1 MKMLLNPK
9 KLLKRDR
16 QLKAVIG
23 MGGKEF
29 KILHEQFDRIYS
41 KAQHKKSRK
50 RAVGGGRQG
59 VIKDTKSKLLF
70 ILMYIK
76 VYPTY
81 DLAGALFGVVA
92 SRPHEWVNDYL
103 PILEEALGR
112 HCVLPARKINSA
124 EEFKRLYPNVQEV
137 ILDGAERPTQRP
149 KNNKNQK
156 KAYSGK
162 KKRHTRKN
170 IYLVNEEKKILYLS
184 PTKSGKIHD
193 FKQFK
198 KTGVINGIPEDIDI
212 LADKGFIGINDLSSH
227 ETFVPKKKPKN
238 SFLTPEEKD
247 NNSLISSIRIK
258 VEHAIGGVK
267 RLGVATNIFRGRF
280 GSDDRFTFVSAALWN
295 FHLQYTA

>member
-1 MKMLLNPK
+1 MLINPK
-9 KLLKRDR
+9 KLLRRER

-29 KILHEQFDRIYS
+29 KILHKQFDEIYN
-41 KAQHKKSRK
+41 KIQQKKLRK
-50 RAVGGGRQG
+50 RAIGGGRQG

-70 ILMYIK
+70 ILMYVK

-92 SRPHEWVNDYL
+92 SRPHEWVNEYL

-112 HCVLPARKINSA
+112 HCVLPARKITSA
-124 EEFKRLYPNVQEV
+124 EEFRRLYPGVQEV
-137 ILDGAERPTQRP
+137 VLDSTERPIQRP

-170 IYLVNEEKKILYLS
+170 IYLVNKEKKILYLS
-184 PTKSGKIHD
+184 PTKAGKIHD

-198 KTGVINGIPEDIDI
+198 KTAIIDGIPEDVDI
-212 LADKGFIGINDLSSH
+212 LGDKGFIGINDLSSH
-227 ETFVPKKKPKN
+227 KTFVPKKKPKN
-238 SFLTPEEKD
+238 GFLTPEEKED
-247 NNSLISSIRIK
+247 NSLISSIRIK

-280 GSDDRFTFVSAALWN
+280 GSDDRFTFLSAALWN
-295 FHLQYTA
+295 FHLQYAA

>member
-1 MKMLLNPK
+1 MLINPK
-9 KLLKRDR
+9 KLLRRER

-29 KILHEQFDRIYS
+29 KILHKQFDEIYN
-41 KAQHKKSRK
+41 KIQQKKLRK
-50 RAVGGGRQG
+50 RAIGGGRQG

-70 ILMYIK
+70 ILMYVK

-92 SRPHEWVNDYL
+92 SRPHEWVNEYL

-112 HCVLPARKINSA
+112 HCVLPVRKITSA
-124 EEFKRLYPNVQEV
+124 EEFKRLYPGVQEI
-137 ILDGAERPTQRP
+137 ILDGAERPIHRP

-170 IYLVNEEKKILYLS
+170 IYLVNEEKKILYVS

-193 FKQFK
+193 FK
-198 KTGVINGIPEDIDI
+198 
-212 LADKGFIGINDLSSH
+212 
-227 ETFVPKKKPKN
+227 
-238 SFLTPEEKD
+238 
-247 NNSLISSIRIK
+247 
-258 VEHAIGGVK
+258 
-267 RLGVATNIFRGRF
+267 
-280 GSDDRFTFVSAALWN
+280 
-295 FHLQYTA
+295 

>member
-1 MKMLLNPK
+1 MLINPK
-9 KLLKRDR
+9 KLLRRER

-29 KILHEQFDRIYS
+29 KILHKQFDEIYN
-41 KAQHKKSRK
+41 KIQQKKLRK
-50 RAVGGGRQG
+50 RAIGGGRQG

-70 ILMYIK
+70 ILMYVK

-92 SRPHEWVNDYL
+92 SRPHEWVNEYL

-112 HCVLPARKINSA
+112 HCVLPARKITSA
-124 EEFKRLYPNVQEV
+124 EEFRRLYPGVQEV
-137 ILDGAERPTQRP
+137 ILDGAERPIQRP

-170 IYLVNEEKKILYLS
+170 IYLVNKEKKILYLS
-184 PTKSGKIHD
+184 PTKAGKIHD
-193 FKQFK
+193 FEQFK
-198 KTGVINGIPEDIDI
+198 KTAVIDCIPEDVDI
-212 LADKGFIGINDLSSH
+212 LGYKGFIGINDLSSH
-227 ETFVPKKKPKN
+227 KTYVPKKKPKN
-238 SFLTPEEKD
+238 GFLTPEEKED
-247 NNSLISSIRIK
+247 NCLISSIRIK

-295 FHLQYTA
+295 FHLQYAA

>member
-1 MKMLLNPK
+1 MHPK
-9 KLLKRDR
+9 KLLKRER

-29 KILHEQFDRIYS
+29 KNLHEEFDKIYT
-41 KAQHKKSRK
+41 KAQKKKIRK

-70 ILMYIK
+70 ILMYVK

-92 SRPHEWVNDYL
+92 SRPHEWVNEYL

-112 HCVLPARKINSA
+112 HCVLPSRKITSA
-124 EEFKRLYPNVQEV
+124 KEFKRLYPGVQEV
-137 ILDGAERPTQRP
+137 ILDGAERPVQRP
-149 KNNKNQK
+149 KNKKNQK

-170 IYLVNEEKKILYLS
+170 IYLVDEEKKILYLS
-184 PTKSGKIHD
+184 PTKSGKMHD

-198 KTGVINGIPEDIDI
+198 KTDIIDSVPEDVGI
-212 LADKGFIGINDLSSH
+212 LGDKGFIGIDDLSNH
-227 ETFVPKKKPKN
+227 QTFVPKKKPKN
-238 SFLTPEEKD
+238 GFLTPEEKED
-247 NNSLISSIRIK
+247 NSLISSIRIK

-267 RLGVATNIFRGRF
+267 RLGVASNIFRGKF
-280 GSDDRFTFVSAALWN
+280 GSDDRFIFVSAGLWN
-295 FHLQYTA
+295 FHLQYAT

>member
-1 MKMLLNPK
+1 MLINPK
-9 KLLKRDR
+9 KLLRRER

-29 KILHEQFDRIYS
+29 KILHKQFDGIYN
-41 KAQHKKSRK
+41 KIQQKKLRK
-50 RAVGGGRQG
+50 RAIGGGRQG

-70 ILMYIK
+70 ILMYVK

-92 SRPHEWVNDYL
+92 SRPHEWVNEYL

-112 HCVLPARKINSA
+112 HCVLPARKITSA
-124 EEFKRLYPNVQEV
+124 EEFRRLYPGVQEV
-137 ILDGAERPTQRP
+137 ILDGAERPIQRP
-149 KNNKNQK
+149 KYNKNQK

-170 IYLVNEEKKILYLS
+170 IYLVNKEKKILYLS
-184 PTKSGKIHD
+184 PTKAGKIHD

-198 KTGVINGIPEDIDI
+198 KTAVIDCIPEDVDI
-212 LADKGFIGINDLSSH
+212 LGDKGFIGINDLSSH
-227 ETFVPKKKPKN
+227 KTFVPKKKPKN
-238 SFLTPEEKD
+238 GFLTPEEKED
-247 NNSLISSIRIK
+247 NSLISSIRIK

-295 FHLQYTA
+295 FYLQYAA

>member
-1 MKMLLNPK
+1 MLINPK
-9 KLLKRDR
+9 KLLRRER
-16 QLKAVIG
+16 QLKSVIG
-23 MGGKEF
+23 MSGKEF
-29 KILHEQFDRIYS
+29 KILHEQFKIIYNKS
-41 KAQHKKSRK
+41 QQKKPRK

-70 ILMYIK
+70 ILMYVK

-92 SRPHEWVNDYL
+92 SCPHEWSNKYL

-112 HCVLPARKINSA
+112 HCVLLARKISSVK
-124 EEFKRLYPNVQEV
+124 EFKRLYPGVQEV
-137 ILDGAERPTQRP
+137 ILDGAERPIQRP

-170 IYLVNEEKKILYLS
+170 IYLVNKGKKILYLS

-198 KTGVINGIPEDIDI
+198 KMGIIDAIPEDTDI
-212 LADKGFIGINDLSSH
+212 LADKGFIGIDDVSNH
-227 ETFVPKKKPKN
+227 QTFVPKKKPKN
-238 SFLTPEEKD
+238 DFLTPEEKED
-247 NNSLISSIRIK
+247 NSLISSIRIK

-267 RLGVATNIFRGRF
+267 RLGIATNIFRGRF

-295 FHLQYTA
+295 FHLQYAA

>member
-1 MKMLLNPK
+1 MLINPK
-9 KLLKRDR
+9 KLLRRER
-16 QLKAVIG
+16 QLKSVIG
-23 MGGKEF
+23 MSGKEF
-29 KILHEQFDRIYS
+29 KILHEQFKIIYN
-41 KAQHKKSRK
+41 KAQQRKPRK
-50 RAVGGGRQG
+50 RSVGGGRHG

-70 ILMYIK
+70 ILMYVKI
-76 VYPTY
+76 YPTY

-92 SRPHEWVNDYL
+92 SCPHEWSNKYL

-112 HCVLPARKINSA
+112 HCVLPARKISSVK
-124 EEFKRLYPNVQEV
+124 EFKRLYPGVQEV
-137 ILDGAERPTQRP
+137 ILDGAERPIQRP

-170 IYLVNEEKKILYLS
+170 IYLVNKGKKILYLS

-198 KTGVINGIPEDIDI
+198 KMGIIDAIPEDTDI
-212 LADKGFIGINDLSSH
+212 LADKGFIGIDDVSNH
-227 ETFVPKKKPKN
+227 QTFVPKKKPKN
-238 SFLTPEEKD
+238 DFLTPEEKED
-247 NNSLISSIRIK
+247 NSLISSIRIK

-267 RLGVATNIFRGRF
+267 RLGIATNIFRGKF

-295 FHLQYTA
+295 FHLQYAA